1 MTKTKNPSSNN
12 KYAPTFFPVLI
23 PSGKK
28 IEASCFFIRHRK
40 NHAGRMYT
48 RSEPVSAPVRPKHVA
63 RFGITME
70 SPKDVPTRNTVSKT
84 KYTLGFKWR
93 TQGGHRCN
101 ALRSKIWK
109 QFRHGN
115 KSKGK
120 DMTMH
125 IIIPIEPLDMK
136 RFLCILTFE
145 VSCSPGESWL

>member
-1 MTKTKNPSSNN
+1 MDPDPMTKTKNPSSNN
-12 KYAPTFFPVLI
+12 KYAPTFFPVLM

-84 KYTLGFKWR
+84 KYLCSSAKREFSIR
-93 TQGGHRCN
+93 IQVVI
-101 ALRSKIWK
+101 LRVSK
-109 QFRHGN
+109 
-115 KSKGK
+115 
-120 DMTMH
+120 
-125 IIIPIEPLDMK
+125 L
-136 RFLCILTFE
+136 
-145 VSCSPGESWL
+145 